1 MTALSANLVASKE
14 RHPDRIALRCDDLQ
28 FTFAEFDAAAARVA
42 TLLEQAGIEPG
53 DRVGVML
60 PNTPAFAIVFY
71 GIIYRGAVA
80 VPMNPLLKSRE
91 VSYYLSNSGAK
102 ALFAAPGL
110 RRRGHRRRRRGGR
123 PVLAR
128 RRRRTGRADRRPA
141 RARSHRLQRGHD
153 DVAVILHTSGTT
165 GKPKGAMLTHGNLG
179 RNAEVSVRTLVETGP
194 DDVVMGCLPLFH
206 VFGLTCGLNGAVLA
220 GATLTLIPRFDP
232 RKALEVIERDAV
244 TVFEGVPTMY
254 SALLSVA
261 DEAAPEATR
270 SLRTCVSGGAA
281 LPVQVLTDFE
291 KAFGCAVLEGYG
303 LSESSPAAAFNH
315 PNRARKAGS
324 IGTPIEGVEMR
335 VVDLDGVEVPQG
347 QTGEIQI
354 RGHNVMKGYWNLP
367 DATKATIT
375 ARRVAGHRRR
385 RTRRR
390 GRLLLHRRPDQGHD
404 HPRRL
409 QRLSR
414 ARSRKCS
421 TSIRTVAEA
430 AVIGIPH
437 DSLGEE
443 VGAAVAL
450 KKGAASDGRRA
461 ARIRQGAGG
470 RLQVSAPGLAGRRS
484 AQGAHR
490 QGPEAR
496 HHRSDN
502 RKHTITMARSSKSQ
516 GSHDQSRR
524 AGCAARPASHQ
535 RHQAI
540 RQPNDAERHLGP
552 LRRQP
557 RSAPRRGGRPGWH
570 ADP

>member
-1 MTALSANLVASKE
+1 MTALSANLVGSKD
-14 RHPDRIALRCDDLQ
+14 RHPDRVAVRCDDLE
-28 FTFAEFDAAAARVA
+28 FTFAELDDAAARVA
-42 TLLEQAGIEPG
+42 TLLAQAGVEPG

-60 PNTPAFAIVFY
+60 PNTPAFAIAFY
-71 GIIYRGAVA
+71 GIMYRGAVA
-80 VPMNPLLKSRE
+80 VPMNPLLKARE

-102 ALFAAPGL
+102 ALFATPAFADEAAAGAAEAGAQCWLVDDAGL
-110 RRRGHRRRRRGGR
+110 MKLIADLPAQDS
-123 PVLAR
+123 PVER
-128 RRRRTGRADRRPA
+128 DD
-141 RARSHRLQRGHD
+141 D

-165 GKPKGAMLTHGNLG
+165 GKPKGAMLTHGNLS
-179 RNAEVSVRTLVETGP
+179 RNCDVSVRTLVETAS

-232 RKALEVIERDAV
+232 RKALEVMERDGV

-261 DEAAPEATR
+261 DEASREATR

-291 KAFGCAVLEGYG
+291 KAFGCTVLEGYG

-315 PNRARKAGS
+315 PNRPRKAGS

-347 QTGEIQI
+347 KTGEIQI

-375 ARRVAGHRRR
+375 ADGWLNTGDVGKVDEDGYFYIVD
-385 RTRRR
+385 RTKDMIIR
-390 GRLLLHRRPDQGHD
+390 GGYNVYPREIEEVLYE
-404 HPRRL
+404 HP
-409 QRLSR
+409 
-414 ARSRKCS
+414 A
-421 TSIRTVAEA
+421 VAEA

-450 KKGAASDGRRA
+450 KKGASATADELREYVKARVA
-461 ARIRQGAGG
+461 AYKYP
-470 RLQVSAPGLAGRRS
+470 RLVWLVDALPK
-484 AQGAHR
+484 
-490 QGPEAR
+490 GPTGKLQKR
-496 HHRSDN
+496 DI
-502 RKHTITMARSSKSQ
+502 TIPTSESTK
-516 GSHDQSRR
+516 
-524 AGCAARPASHQ
+524 
-535 RHQAI
+535 
-540 RQPNDAERHLGP
+540 
-552 LRRQP
+552 
-557 RSAPRRGGRPGWH
+557 
-570 ADP
+570 